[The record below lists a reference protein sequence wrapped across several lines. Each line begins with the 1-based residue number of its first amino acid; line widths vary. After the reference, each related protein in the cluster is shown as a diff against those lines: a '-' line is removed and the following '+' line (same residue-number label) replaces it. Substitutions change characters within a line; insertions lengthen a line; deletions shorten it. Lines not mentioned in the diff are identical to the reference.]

1 MLVEA
6 GLLDKPGALIWMFIA
21 QEIGMDEEAIK
32 TPRVHEVGMAIDT
45 MSVEELNE
53 RIGLLE
59 AEIVRLRAA
68 IDARG
73 QTRQAAESVFKF

>member
-1 MLVEA
+1 
-6 GLLDKPGALIWMFIA
+6 
-21 QEIGMDEEAIK
+21 MDEEAIK
-32 TPRVHEVGMAIDT
+32 APRAHEVGMAIDT

-59 AEIVRLRAA
+59 AEILRLRAA
-68 IDARG
+68 IEARG